1 MITAKRFSAEGQVQ
15 ARRLS
20 TEGKKL
26 DDIAK
31 VVGSPSSVV
40 SNNNLDGLAAGMDK
54 MAI

>member
-40 SNNNLDGLAAGMDK
+40 WVQVTETKEVSAVSDR
-54 MAI
+54 